1 MADIGG
7 MFKFRRTQNDVD
19 TSLFDPEQDM
29 DLLIMIDN
37 SRTEADIQ
45 SVVRISRARM
55 RARRRQIEAER
66 HPQLPESTRVRG
78 FSPPSS
84 LLRGF

>member
-1 MADIGG
+1 
-7 MFKFRRTQNDVD
+7 MFNFRRNENDLD

-29 DLLIMIDN
+29 DLVIMIEK
-37 SRTEADIQ
+37 SRTNDEIQ
-45 SVVRISRARM
+45 SVVRMSRARM

-66 HPQLPESTRVRG
+66 RPHQSDAARARG

>member
-1 MADIGG
+1 
-7 MFKFRRTQNDVD
+7 MFNFRSTQKDSD

-29 DLLIMIDN
+29 DLVIMIEN
-37 SRTEADIQ
+37 ARSQEEIQ
-45 SVVRISRARM
+45 SVVRMSNARM
-55 RARRRQIEAER
+55 RARRK
-66 HPQLPESTRVRG
+66 QLAHAARRPHQPGASRARG

>member
-1 MADIGG
+1 
-7 MFKFRRTQNDVD
+7 MFNFRRDQDDVD

-37 SRTEADIQ
+37 SRTNEEIQ

-55 RARRRQIEAER
+55 RARRRELAAARRPHQ
-66 HPQLPESTRVRG
+66 PDSTRARG
-78 FSPPSS
+78 YSPPSS

>member
-1 MADIGG
+1 MADSGG
-7 MFKFRRTQNDVD
+7 MFKFRRNQNDVD

-37 SRTEADIQ
+37 SRTEHEIQ
-45 SVVRISRARM
+45 SVVRMSNARM
-55 RARRRQIEAER
+55 RARRRQIEAAR
-66 HPQLPESTRVRG
+66 RPDQADSTRVRG